1 MHINQHGRIFCDL
14 LLFLYQL
21 ERGRK
26 KTGFAA
32 KAKPVRFGVEL
43 YQAISAVATTP

>member
-1 MHINQHGRIFCDL
+1 MHISRDGRIFYDL

-32 KAKPVRFGVEL
+32 KAKPVRSGVRL
-43 YQAISAVATTP
+43 F